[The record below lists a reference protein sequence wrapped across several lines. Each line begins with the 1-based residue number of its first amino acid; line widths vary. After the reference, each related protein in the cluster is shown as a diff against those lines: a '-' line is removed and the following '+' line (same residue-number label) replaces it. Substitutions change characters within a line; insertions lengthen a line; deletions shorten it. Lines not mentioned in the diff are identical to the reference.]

1 MDNVSVYT
9 IKGTWAPFNKYVK
22 FIKLCFKIKEI
33 LDFSVE
39 ISLYVLAT
47 FMEKKSDFPR
57 LYSPFAENCL
67 DKVLNSFLVKRKMEQ
82 NSTLSKQEPCHRSVS
97 HYWRKFRM
105 ALESYFRFHGIVNV
119 LTSTISW
126 GGEQIKFE
134 IYFPFFSGMTQT
146 IFKIFSR

>member
-1 MDNVSVYT
+1 MFLSILLKEPEHLLINMSSSLNYASKSKRYLISVL
-9 IKGTWAPFNKYVK
+9 
-22 FIKLCFKIKEI
+22 KLAYMFWQRLWK
-33 LDFSVE
+33 
-39 ISLYVLAT
+39 
-47 FMEKKSDFPR
+47 KKSDFPR

-67 DKVLNSFLVKRKMEQ
+67 DKVLNSFLYKRKMEQ